1 MANRAYLSVWC
12 RDWSANKQLE
22 LLVKFLATVPHSAE
36 RPGFMRLV
44 IRAVDPAEAPL
55 ADFDLRAA
63 PADAVRIGEL
73 AAEQMHSDSAFE
85 MEAYWDL
92 WVREAGQWLLR
103 PQKLEIF
110 SYGEAFDGGAFR
122 EVGHFHANLGFE
134 HLFTGHGGLLGMSER
149 PLAEPQHPAEAEFL
163 RTMAQPGNLRE
174 YHEKTR
180 ENIRHVYRW
189 MMGIERALPVE
200 RSRLWSEGEENLE
213 ARMEEILA
221 VR

>member
-12 RDWSANKQLE
+12 RDWSAGNQLE
-22 LLVKFLATVPHSAE
+22 LLVKFLATVPHSIE
-36 RPGFMRLV
+36 RSGFTRLV
-44 IRAVDPAEAPL
+44 VRAVDPAEAPL
-55 ADFDLRAA
+55 ADLDLRTV

-73 AAEQMHSDSAFE
+73 AAEQMHVDSAFE
-85 MEAYWDL
+85 IEADWDL
-92 WVREAGQWLLR
+92 WVLQAGQWLLR

-110 SYGEAFDGGAFR
+110 SYGESYDGGAFC
-122 EVGHFHANLGFE
+122 ELGHFHVDLGFE
-134 HLFTGHGGLLGMSER
+134 HLFTGHAGLLGMSPR
-149 PLAEPQHPAEAEFL
+149 PLAEPAHPAEAEFI
-163 RTMAQPGNLRE
+163 RTMARPGNLRE
-174 YHEKTR
+174 YHERTR

-213 ARMEEILA
+213 ARLEEILA